1 MKITLRIGAIDQ
13 EKIALNTS
21 IDFLRLRVWMGFR
34 NEVGVGTK
42 PFKTS
47 GISRAFSWSFLTKK
61 HVSTLAC

>member
-34 NEVGVGTK
+34 NEVGVGIEF
-42 PFKTS
+42 FKS
-47 GISRAFSWSFLTKK
+47 SRDSRAISP
-61 HVSTLAC
+61 